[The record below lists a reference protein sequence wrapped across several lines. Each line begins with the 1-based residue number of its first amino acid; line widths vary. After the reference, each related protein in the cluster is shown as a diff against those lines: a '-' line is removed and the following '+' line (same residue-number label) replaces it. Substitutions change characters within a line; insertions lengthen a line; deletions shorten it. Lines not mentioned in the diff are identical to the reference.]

1 MLHHLLDE
9 VLAHEA
15 LALETALHVR
25 EDEQDRVDR
34 AFADGPAQLFG
45 GHQPLSSDSAEVI
58 AANSSSGA
66 EETR

>member
-1 MLHHLLDE
+1 MREHLLDE
-9 VLAHEA
+9 VLADEA

-34 AFADGPAQLFG
+34 AVADGPLQLFDV
-45 GHQPLSSDSAEVI
+45 HPLSSDSADVI

>member
-1 MLHHLLDE
+1 MLEHLLDE
-9 VLAHEA
+9 VLADEA
-15 LALETALHVR
+15 LALQTALHVR

-34 AFADGPAQLFG
+34 AVADARAQLLDV
-45 GHQPLSSDSAEVI
+45 HPLSSDSADVI

>member
-1 MLHHLLDE
+1 MLDHLLDE
-9 VLAHEA
+9 VLADQA

-45 GHQPLSSDSAEVI
+45 VHPLSSDSAEVI